1 MFANNKAQKNGLGHS
16 LYKHGRT
23 NQYGD
28 TELLSDICPP
38 GTWQDN
44 GTNNA
49 PSNPYFIDQDFTGW
63 TIIPLKPC
71 TSMQRIVLIVSRRKS
86 MLKSIEYYRTRGA
99 PLLKKNKLDSCRLP
113 TDA

>member
-1 MFANNKAQKNGLGHS
+1 MEE
-16 LYKHGRT
+16 T
-23 NQYGD
+23 
-28 TELLSDICPP
+28 
-38 GTWQDN
+38 
-44 GTNNA
+44 
-49 PSNPYFIDQDFTGW
+49 DQDFTGW

-71 TSMQRIVLIVSRRKS
+71 TSMQCIVLIVSRRKS